1 MGIAMSK
8 PWQPLT
14 LAGIERVAG
23 HMGVYQLAGDD
34 GAVHYIGC
42 AGARS
47 LHGLRGELL
56 RWLGP
61 SQGGGRA
68 SPEGDA
74 GASVALSQYRIE
86 ITTAYTTRWLE
97 LLMEH
102 VARHGV
108 LPPGNPSTDAR
119 RLGRLSPS

>member
-1 MGIAMSK
+1 MSIAMTK

-14 LAGIERVAG
+14 LQRMARVAG
-23 HMGVYQLAGDD
+23 HMGVYQLADARGT
-34 GAVHYIGC
+34 VQYIGQ

-56 RWLGP
+56 GWL
-61 SQGGGRA
+61 
-68 SPEGDA
+68 DA
-74 GASVALSQYRIE
+74 PGVNTQYRIE

-97 LLMEH
+97 LLLEH
-102 VARHGV
+102 GARHGR
-108 LPPGNPSTDAR
+108 LPPANPETDAR